1 MFKKITRAYHIGDV
15 IFQQGSKCD
24 GIYSVQKGLVSVY
37 KTKATPQGPVDI
49 ELVQLGPGSMFG
61 EMGMFDNTPRD
72 ASVKAL
78 EFTEVIIITREM
90 FESQMAALPPWIMNF
105 IKILSGRLRVTNE
118 KLAVVMQT
126 METNGIK
133 PPEEKS
139 EPVAEVSLIPPE
151 SDDSPVV

>member
-1 MFKKITRAYHIGDV
+1 MFKKITRTYRVGEV

-24 GIYSVQKGLVSVY
+24 GIYSVQRGTVSIY

-72 ASVKAL
+72 ASIKAL
-78 EFTEVIIITREM
+78 EFTEVIIITRDM
-90 FESQMAALPPWIMNF
+90 FESQMAALPPWITNF

-118 KLAVVMQT
+118 KLAVALQT
-126 METNGIK
+126 METNGIRLQEEK
-133 PPEEKS
+133 LELPEE
-139 EPVAEVSLIPPE
+139 VNLIPPSE
-151 SDDSPVV
+151 PAF